1 VPRGRFGPALERLAV
16 TGGFPSGCR
25 GDKETMPP
33 RAIWSGSI
41 SFGLVNAPVRMYS
54 AIDEQQ
60 LHFHLLHEKD
70 DSRIGYEKVCKKE
83 EKPVPDDEIVKAYEF
98 DDGKYVYVTDEDFA
112 AAAGPL
118 SKSIDIEDFVPYEEI
133 DPIYFERTYYLG
145 PAEGSEKVYAL
156 LVRAMEQSGLAAIAR
171 YVMREKQH
179 LGCLRVRDGVITLE
193 RMYFADEIR
202 NADDVKPAKASV
214 SKREL
219 EMATRLIDQFS
230 GTFEP
235 EKYED
240 TYRQALLAIIEDK
253 RKGREVHRE
262 PEPAEEAPTD
272 LLAALR
278 ASLEQRTRGTR
289 RDGDLRDLP
298 KQELERRARD
308 AGVKG
313 RSRMSKDELVEALEA
328 A

>member
-1 VPRGRFGPALERLAV
+1 MA
-16 TGGFPSGCR
+16 
-25 GDKETMPP
+25 P

-41 SFGLVNAPVRMYS
+41 SFGLVNVPVRMYS

-83 EKPVPDDEIVKAYEF
+83 GKPVPDDEIVKAYEF
-98 DDGKYVYVTDEDFA
+98 DDGKYVYMSDEDFE
-112 AAAGPL
+112 AAAGRAY
-118 SKSIDIEDFVPYEEI
+118 KSIDILDFVPYDAI
-133 DPIYFERTYYLG
+133 DPIYFERTYYLAPSDG
-145 PAEGSEKVYAL
+145 AEKVYRL
-156 LVRAMEQSGLAAIAR
+156 LLRAMEQSGLAAIAR

-179 LGCLRVRDGVITLE
+179 LGCLRIREGVITLE

-202 NADDVKPAKASV
+202 DADEIKPRKAAV
-214 SKREL
+214 PKGEL

-230 GTFEP
+230 GNFEP

-240 TYRQALLAIIEDK
+240 TYREALLAIVKDK
-253 RKGREVHRE
+253 RKGREIHRE
-262 PEPAEEAPTD
+262 PEPVAEEPTD
-272 LLAALR
+272 LLSALR
-278 ASLEQRTRGTR
+278 ASLEQRTRGSG
-289 RDGDLRDLP
+289 RDGDLRGLSKD
-298 KQELERRARD
+298 ELERRARK
-308 AGVKG
+308 AGIKG

>member
-1 VPRGRFGPALERLAV
+1 MA
-16 TGGFPSGCR
+16 
-25 GDKETMPP
+25 P

-70 DSRIGYEKVCKKE
+70 DARIGYEKVCKKE

-98 DDGKYVYVTDEDFA
+98 DDGKYVYMTDEDFE
-112 AAAGPL
+112 AAAGR
-118 SKSIDIEDFVPYEEI
+118 SYKSIDILDFVPYEDI

-145 PAEGSEKVYAL
+145 PANGAEKVYAL
-156 LVRAMEQSGLAAIAR
+156 LLKAMDQSGLAAIAR
-171 YVMREKQH
+171 YVMRDKQH
-179 LGCLRVRDGVITLE
+179 LGCLRIREGVIALE

-202 NADDVKPAKASV
+202 DADDIKPDKASV
-214 SKREL
+214 PKREL

-230 GTFEP
+230 GPFEP

-240 TYRQALLAIIEDK
+240 TYRQALLAIVEEK
-253 RKGREVHRE
+253 RKGREIHRE
-262 PEPAEEAPTD
+262 PEPAEEEPTD
-272 LLAALR
+272 LLSALR
-278 ASLEQRTRGTR
+278 ASLEQRTRGRR
-289 RDGDLRDLP
+289 RDGDLHGLP
-298 KQELERRARD
+298 KEELDRRARE
-308 AGVKG
+308 AGIKG